1 MKGRNTMWSGR
12 WIGAI
17 VSLLMLVLLAAVA
30 LPAIQ
35 QARESA
41 RRTQSKNNL
50 KQLGLALHNY
60 ADTCNM
66 LPPGGVFNA
75 EGRAF
80 HGWTTSIAPY
90 MDASP
95 FYSGVNFNIPWDH
108 PDQLQYFQRHIGVG
122 YLNPSIGSDRLDD
135 GLARIHYSGSDLVFY
150 RNSSTSFSD
159 LTNGTAHTLLV
170 GDAKGLFQPFGYP
183 YEWRSV
189 ALGLNTTEE
198 GFGSPVREITQMLLA
213 DGSVREFSHHS
224 DRDLFLKLR
233 GVNAKWDHTAP
244 DVSKPAGVYRLS
256 EPLVS
261 LWSDTEGSDGII
273 GVQNESRE
281 IVRAWIYDSK
291 PFWDSSLPAVLD
303 GPAQVLKSYPS
314 LRLLDVGNSLTDSGL
329 RLIEGLPDLEEIKV
343 GGRATTNHGLE
354 ILSRSSR
361 LKDIELYSAHFGD
374 AGWGFLAKLPN
385 LELVEIGASSRDSYR
400 FSAKAV
406 VEFMDQR
413 PDCKVKVGR
422 GLSSQKIRDLAKSGE
437 PWPPYRYGK

>member
-1 MKGRNTMWSGR
+1 MWSGR

-17 VSLLMLVLLAAVA
+17 ASLLMLVLLAAVA

-60 ADTCNM
+60 ASTYDI

-80 HGWTTSIAPY
+80 HGWTTFIAPY
-90 MDASP
+90 IEASP
-95 FYSGVNFNIPWDH
+95 FYNGVNINIPWDH
-108 PDQLQYFQRHIGVG
+108 PDQLKYFQRYPGDA
-122 YLNPSIGSDRLDD
+122 YLNPSIGSGRLDD
-135 GLARIHYSGSDLVFY
+135 GLKRNHYSGSDLVFY

-170 GDAKGLFQPFGYP
+170 GDAKGMFQPFGYP

-224 DRDLFLKLR
+224 DQDLFLKLR
-233 GVNAKWDHTAP
+233 GVNAKWDHSAP
-244 DVSKPAGVYRLS
+244 DVSKPAGVYHLS

-261 LWSDTEGSDGII
+261 LWSDPKRSDCII
-273 GVQNESRE
+273 GVQNESRH
-281 IVRAWIYDSK
+281 IVRAWIHDSETS
-291 PFWDSSLPAVLD
+291 WNSSVATTLD
-303 GPAQVLKSYPS
+303 GPAQVLKKYQS
-314 LRLLDVGNSLTDSGL
+314 LRVLDLGYSLTDRGL

-343 GGRATTNHGLE
+343 GGRATTNRGLE
-354 ILSRSSR
+354 ILSRCRR
-361 LKDIELYSAHFGD
+361 LKHLEIGAARFGD
-374 AGWGFLAKLPN
+374 HSWSLLAKLPK
-385 LELVEIGASSRDSYR
+385 LESVIIGEPAGDTYS
-400 FSAKAV
+400 FSTKSV
-406 VEFMDQR
+406 VAFLDER
-413 PDCKVKVGR
+413 PDCRVQVGQ
-422 GLSSQKIRDLAKSGE
+422 GLSPQKIRDLAKSGE